1 MDPVRSRGKPRHAEQ
16 AIGENEERY
25 RRLFREVPVGLY
37 VSSLQGDMLELNDA
51 ARDMSGVGAGEDL
64 SSLRATT
71 FYADPRER
79 ERLLERIQRDGFVDH
94 VEFLLRRRDGT
105 TVWVDESA
113 RLIRDASG
121 KPIGIV
127 GTVHDV
133 TARRGAEDAAR
144 RRTVELT
151 ALVETAVDLLHHL
164 DLDGVLRAIIERA
177 TVVVGVSDAFVSLVE
192 PDGRSSVV
200 RYGVG
205 GAHMGLRLGPGEG
218 AVGRAWAER
227 RTIAVNEYPTWPDA
241 LPALVADGML
251 AVATVPLIVQEQV
264 LGVLGV
270 VHRDVG
276 RTFDDDAVAV
286 LERFAHMASLALEN
300 ARVAAEL
307 GEAEQRY
314 RLLVERLP
322 AIAYLDRVDPEPSTI
337 YVSPQVERILGYR
350 PEEWLGSP
358 ERWLAAVHPDDRKAA
373 QLVYEDRFRPD
384 RPESH
389 EYRMIARDGRTVWV
403 RDEWETVHDERGEP
417 RFYQGLMYDI
427 TERHELEEK
436 LRQAQKM
443 EAVGQLA
450 GGIAHDFNNL
460 LTAMRGYAELLVADL
475 EAEDPR
481 RHDALEIQRAAERA
495 STLTGQ
501 LLAFSRR
508 QVLRPR
514 VIELDGALR
523 GMETFLRRLI
533 GEDVEVVV
541 QTDAPGAAVRLDPSQ
556 LEQVIVNL
564 AVNARDA
571 MPDGGR
577 LTIATGREKG
587 GDGTEAVVLAVTDT
601 GHGID
606 AETRVHIF
614 EPFFTTKPHGK
625 GTGLGLATVYG
636 IVEQSGA
643 TIDLRTA
650 PGEGTTFE
658 VRFPVLPAIEAGND
672 LASPVATAN
681 DRGTILVAEDE
692 AAVRDLVVSV
702 LTAAGYSVY
711 VASDAPEALSLASDP
726 ALHLDLL
733 LTDIVMPGMNGRVLA
748 QRIRALRP
756 GARVL
761 YMSGYPLGAEI
772 TETDGRYLQ
781 KPFARDDL
789 LDAVRAALS
798 S

>member
-1 MDPVRSRGKPRHAEQ
+1 VKPARSRGKPKHAEQ
-16 AIGENEERY
+16 AIGETEERY
-25 RRLFREVPVGLY
+25 
-37 VSSLQGDMLELNDA
+37 
-51 ARDMSGVGAGEDL
+51 
-64 SSLRATT
+64 
-71 FYADPRER
+71 
-79 ERLLERIQRDGFVDH
+79 
-94 VEFLLRRRDGT
+94 
-105 TVWVDESA
+105 
-113 RLIRDASG
+113 
-121 KPIGIV
+121 
-127 GTVHDV
+127 
-133 TARRGAEDAAR
+133 R
-144 RRTVELT
+144 RRTVELA
-151 ALVETAVDLLHHL
+151 ALEETAVDLLHHR

-177 TVVVGVSDAFVSLVE
+177 TVVVDVSDAFVSLVE

-200 RYGVG
+200 RLAVG
-205 GAHMGLRLGPGEG
+205 GASLGLRLGPGEG
-218 AVGRAWAER
+218 AVGRTWAER
-227 RTIAVNEYPTWPDA
+227 RTIVVNDYPNWPDA
-241 LPALVADGML
+241 IPALVADGML
-251 AVATVPLIVQEQV
+251 AVATVPLIVQEKV

-270 VHRDVG
+270 VHRAAG

-322 AIAYLDRVDPEPSTI
+322 AIAYLDRVDPEPSTV
-337 YVSPQVERILGYR
+337 YVSPQIERILGYQ
-350 PEEWLGSP
+350 PEDWLGSS
-358 ERWLAAVHPDDRKAA
+358 ERWLAAVHPDDREAA
-373 QLVYEDRFRPD
+373 QLAYEDRLRPD

-389 EYRMIARDGRTVWV
+389 EYRMIARDGRTVWI
-403 RDEWETVHDERGEP
+403 RDEWETVRDERGEP

-427 TERHELEEK
+427 TERHELEEQ

-475 EAEDPR
+475 GAGDPR
-481 RHDALEIQRAAERA
+481 QHDALEIQRAAERA

-508 QVLRPR
+508 QVLHPR
-514 VIELDGALR
+514 VIELDAAVR

-541 QTDAPGAAVRLDPSQ
+541 QTDARGAAVRLDPSQ

-577 LTIATGREKG
+577 LTIATCREKG
-587 GDGTEAVVLAVTDT
+587 GDGTEAIMLAVTDT

-614 EPFFTTKPHGK
+614 EPFFTTKPRGK
-625 GTGLGLATVYG
+625 GTGMGLATVYG

-658 VRFPVLPAIEAGND
+658 VRFPVLPAVGAEID
-672 LASPVATAN
+672 LASP
-681 DRGTILVAEDE
+681 
-692 AAVRDLVVSV
+692 
-702 LTAAGYSVY
+702 
-711 VASDAPEALSLASDP
+711 
-726 ALHLDLL
+726 
-733 LTDIVMPGMNGRVLA
+733 
-748 QRIRALRP
+748 
-756 GARVL
+756 
-761 YMSGYPLGAEI
+761 
-772 TETDGRYLQ
+772 
-781 KPFARDDL
+781 
-789 LDAVRAALS
+789 
-798 S
+798 